1 MKTSYYEYAT
11 HIPHSRLATMQH
23 LAKSEKCDE
32 LASADPPPKTTSDV
46 YAVTA
51 GVKGGS
57 VPPLKK
63 IGNFDVRKCPLLASE
78 DEFSSYLIQ
87 SCIQNSS
94 ILHASNCIFG
104 PLPLVFGT
112 SNHEIRDPRP
122 KIYLD
127 KFSNLISQ
135 SIFIKRSL
143 MHQFYPIVRYEQ

>member
-57 VPPLKK
+57 VPPLKNLG
-63 IGNFDVRKCPLLASE
+63 ISMSASAL
-78 DEFSSYLIQ
+78 SLHLRTSYRHI
-87 SCIQNSS
+87 
-94 ILHASNCIFG
+94 
-104 PLPLVFGT
+104 
-112 SNHEIRDPRP
+112 
-122 KIYLD
+122 
-127 KFSNLISQ
+127 
-135 SIFIKRSL
+135 
-143 MHQFYPIVRYEQ
+143 

>member
-1 MKTSYYEYAT
+1 MKTSQFKLTIPQSHNWQTVKKMASWRAR
-11 HIPHSRLATMQH
+11 IPHKDTQRRLRSDSGGQRG
-23 LAKSEKCDE
+23 KRSPFEKF
-32 LASADPPPKTTSDV
+32 
-46 YAVTA
+46 
-51 GVKGGS
+51 
-57 VPPLKK
+57 
-63 IGNFDVRKCPLLASE
+63 GNFDVRKCPLLASE

-122 KIYLD
+122 KIQID

-135 SIFIKRSL
+135 SIFLTVFDASILPHSE
-143 MHQFYPIVRYEQ
+143 I